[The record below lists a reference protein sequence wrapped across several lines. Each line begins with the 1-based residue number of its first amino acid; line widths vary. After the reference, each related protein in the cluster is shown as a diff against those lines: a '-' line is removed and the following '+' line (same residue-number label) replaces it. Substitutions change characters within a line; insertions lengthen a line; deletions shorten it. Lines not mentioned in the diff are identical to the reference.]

1 MSEGIDYD
9 FIRALSKRLGR
20 PMTTLLALSD
30 DNDPLFA
37 TRDSRRRAAEWFAD
51 LYKRLRF
58 GAGVHIR
65 RVHYKLLSQEAP
77 IVDVKSVSFR
87 PATMLSWVGAAG
99 MLGLQCGGD
108 AGRYDQADDRGDRPG
123 AASGGS
129 VGAVP
134 GGSSA
139 CRVKFK
145 MLSSFQDDQQNR
157 GFFDSLISRKK
168 SNVGSAHAAG
178 TYPRRVHPA
187 NLAGAAGAV
196 RRARQVPSCARG

>member
-1 MSEGIDYD
+1 MASSAG
-9 FIRALSKRLGR
+9 RSRLNER
-20 PMTTLLALSD
+20 VVERDHQRCILPMTVKVLK
-30 DNDPLFA
+30 F
-37 TRDSRRRAAEWFAD
+37 RHAEN
-51 LYKRLRF
+51 R
-58 GAGVHIR
+58 
-65 RVHYKLLSQEAP
+65 
-77 IVDVKSVSFR
+77 SVFR

-157 GFFDSLISRKK
+157 GFFNSLISRK
-168 SNVGSAHAAG
+168 
-178 TYPRRVHPA
+178 
-187 NLAGAAGAV
+187 
-196 RRARQVPSCARG
+196 